1 MYYVSL
7 VATYFRL
14 AVQNELEYRINFWFN
29 LMQSLMELGL
39 AFVGLTVIFSHT
51 DNLGGWQPAEL
62 IALVGVYFLMGGV
75 VRTFIRPAMTRFF
88 EDIRKGALD
97 FTLTKPVDS
106 QVLVSIQKV
115 EIWRLVDVFIAIPI
129 FTLAIIRM
137 GSHIGLVEI
146 LTFVGSLFS
155 GMAIIYSFLL
165 ILSTTAFWFV
175 RVENIQEIFVSLWQ
189 AGRWPIGIYPF
200 WLRVTLTF
208 LVPVA
213 FATTVPASAISGRIT
228 TTTFVGSVALAA
240 ALLLLS
246 RWFWRLGIRFYS
258 GASA

>member
-14 AVQNELEYRINFWFN
+14 AVQNELEYRVNFWFN

-39 AFVGLTVIFSHT
+39 AFISLTVIFSHT